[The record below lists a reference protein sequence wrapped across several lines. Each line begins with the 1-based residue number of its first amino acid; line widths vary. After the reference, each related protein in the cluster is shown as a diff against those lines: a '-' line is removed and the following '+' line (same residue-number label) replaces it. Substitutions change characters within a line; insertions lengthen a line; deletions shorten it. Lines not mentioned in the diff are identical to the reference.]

1 MTNPAIRI
9 ETVEKMQYNR
19 FMQTQDSKTQ
29 YIFLDESG
37 KPEVYS
43 AKGVNLVERGQ
54 ATKFLVL
61 AAVRADSQLLIL

>member
-1 MTNPAIRI
+1 
-9 ETVEKMQYNR
+9 
-19 FMQTQDSKTQ
+19 MQTQDSKTQ